1 MPQAPDEV
9 QVEFGLDLHAEV
21 GAFIAAAKLQ
31 DRHDLAAHPAI
42 VHPTADW
49 FPITTTVGEMTG

>member
-21 GAFIAAAKLQ
+21 GAIIAAANFKTAMTWRRTQ
-31 DRHDLAAHPAI
+31 PPSIH
-42 VHPTADW
+42 ADW
-49 FPITTTVGEMTG
+49 FPVTTTVGEMTG